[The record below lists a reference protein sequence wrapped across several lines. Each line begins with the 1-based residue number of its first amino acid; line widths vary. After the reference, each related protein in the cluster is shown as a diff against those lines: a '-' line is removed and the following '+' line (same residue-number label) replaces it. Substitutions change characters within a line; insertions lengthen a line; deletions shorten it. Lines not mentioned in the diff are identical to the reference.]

1 MDKCE
6 ELVPEY
12 YSFVKGVVDTD
23 DLSLNISRET
33 LQNDRHVIAIA
44 KALESKIHS
53 ELKDMLEND
62 FENYKKLENV
72 EVRVGEYHSCSE
84 ALKILKECEER
95 YNEE

>member
-1 MDKCE
+1 MLFRSCDPRYDDIKSLDDISSFTLE
-6 ELVPEY
+6 EIKN
-12 YSFVKGVVDTD
+12 F
-23 DLSLNISRET
+23 
-33 LQNDRHVIAIA
+33 
-44 KALESKIHS
+44 
-53 ELKDMLEND
+53 

>member
-1 MDKCE
+1 MLIRKVFVTGVGGQLGYDVMNELAKCGHIGIGSDIQDAS
-6 ELVPEY
+6 V
-12 YSFVKGVVDTD
+12 
-23 DLSLNISRET
+23 
-33 LQNDRHVIAIA
+33 
-44 KALESKIHS
+44 
-53 ELKDMLEND
+53 